1 MTDIHRLNSQYYF
14 YHAIRY
20 ANSTYQVDMDELYQI
35 FIDNLP
41 DSNQHILDLG
51 CGSGRDAAY
60 FAGLGYQV
68 MAIDGS
74 QALIDWAKSHY
85 GEQIEWQCMAFLQ
98 MPFQNMRRQFT
109 GIWAC
114 ASLLHVPYVEL
125 PFLFKNLLNTLK
137 DNGVFYASFKYGD
150 SERIDEGRF
159 FCDMN
164 EARIDKIIAS
174 LDKPFTFKTWITE
187 DQRVDRQ
194 DKWLNL
200 MVSKYQKSVK
210 PSYGAPSTP

>member
-1 MTDIHRLNSQYYF
+1 MKDTQRLTRQYYVD
-14 YHAIRY
+14 HAIRY
-20 ANSTYQVDMDELYQI
+20 ANSSYRVDMNELYQI

-41 DSNQHILDLG
+41 DSNQHILDVG

-60 FAGLGYQV
+60 FASLGYKV

-74 QALIDWAKSHY
+74 QTLIDWAKSHY
-85 GEQIEWQCMAFLQ
+85 DAQIEWQCMTFEQ
-98 MPFQNMRRQFT
+98 TPFRVWYKRFT

-125 PFLFKNLLNTLK
+125 PFLFNNLLNTLK
-137 DNGVFYASFKYGD
+137 DNGTFYASFKYGD

-164 EARIDKIIAS
+164 EARIDNIIAS
-174 LDKPFTFKTWITE
+174 LDNSVTFESWVTE
-187 DQRVDRQ
+187 DRRVDRQ
-194 DKWLNL
+194 EKWLNL
-200 MVSKYQKSVK
+200 MIRKS
-210 PSYGAPSTP
+210 

>member
-1 MTDIHRLNSQYYF
+1 MTDMQRLTRQYYAD
-14 YHAIRY
+14 HAISY
-20 ANSTYQVDMDELYQI
+20 ANSTYQVDMKELYQI

-41 DSNQHILDLG
+41 DSNQHILDIG
-51 CGSGRDAAY
+51 CGSGRDAAH
-60 FAGLGYQV
+60 FANLGYKV

-74 QALIDWAKSHY
+74 QTLVDWAESHY
-85 GEQIEWQCMAFLQ
+85 NEQVEWQCMTFEQ
-98 MPFQNMRRQFT
+98 TPFQVWYKRFT

-125 PFLFKNLLNTLK
+125 PFLFNNLLNTLK

-174 LDKPFTFKTWITE
+174 LDNSITLMTWITE
-187 DQRVDRQ
+187 DQRANISK
-194 DKWLNL
+194 KWLNL
-200 MVSKYQKSVK
+200 MIKK
-210 PSYGAPSTP
+210 A